1 MSRNEIADL
10 VASFKASGGK
20 VTQVMPARAPGVK
33 TQARLP
39 HPSSKAYAALQESM
53 NAVPA

>member
-10 VASFKASGGK
+10 VASFKAAGGK
-20 VTQVMPARAPGVK
+20 VTKVMPARAPGVK

-39 HPSSKAYAALQESM
+39 NPSSKAYAALQASM
-53 NAVPA
+53 DAVPA